1 MPTILSTSLTLASKS
16 QLPSII
22 LSLTSTQRSRPLST
36 KSESLTSSKHLNKSG
51 TQSSTAVPSVDM
63 VTTRL
68 SRIRPSSGIHGVT
81 SSLTALR
88 SFLSSTILSASESAI
103 NSLQTSLSSEM
114 ITSPLEVSS
123 SSPSPS
129 SLTLTSTLPSSF
141 FTTYVTRSHTKVSS
155 SEVKKS
161 NPVVTLN
168 STLTA
173 TLGDSSGRHA
183 TLSIIEPTPSGSIVK
198 SSTFTLPAM
207 SSFFK
212 SLTTYFTSSLMLSMT
227 SFMVFPSSILKSET
241 VPIQYSTAGMMS
253 LSKEG
258 VPFTQTLRI
267 PGSFST
273 IKVTSS
279 LQSASAAVTK
289 QSLQPLPTSHILGET
304 ISLIA
309 SSRFFNGSS
318 VSVVAYSI
326 KTQGTLETMSVL
338 TLNSSLTSARGSTFA
353 TAPSVQMPSSFIAA
367 SPISTIFDVS
377 SNTTSSEVL
386 PSSAMS
392 STFASTASTNSTLS
406 DSSIVVSSSSPAFY
420 GSYTT
425 SSSRLSLAPSNTLT
439 LSRFQASAN
448 ATLTLIGLSRTI
460 NSTRSTSFNET
471 SLHISTVP
479 VSVSKTPFSVSRSP
493 HETSSSG
500 VALPVSSVSKPPFYP
515 SSSLSTGH
523 DTTLFANRTQ
533 TTSSM
538 TSEIT
543 SSRYLSRSFVL
554 ASSQTSRSGSS
565 LSLSLLYMPS
575 SIWSNGTI
583 HATSLSMLSKRSSP
597 SSFTVH
603 FDASTSGQFSS
614 RSSVTFS
621 VVSDKLSART
631 SLESETHIS
640 GSVTTKATHTSI
652 LATNRTVEANFTTS
666 SAKVSSLPILN
677 ISSLLPTAL
686 TLSAFQ
692 ASINATLSLIVRSRT
707 INSTSSAFFN
717 ETTVPISTSRVNVSK
732 TPFSVSTSPRQSLS
746 SSVALQMSSVLRSPF
761 TPSSGVRTSIA
772 KVSILSVSN
781 NSSPLY
787 TAEVTQVTTREAET
801 ANLSSNQYFTTRVTD
816 FFSER
821 SLSSQSVQLSTSSSR
836 KDSSQKTFVTAT
848 TNTLAKHVSTRATMH
863 SLMQTTAPSSSL
875 RSSSPAQLSS
885 DGLAT
890 SFSLNRSHFPTPEV
904 SGSKTS
910 ENIVG
915 ITSLPASKSLQI
927 PPASGVSVFYD
938 SLGSTVLTPV
948 SIPSTSNISYVLEK
962 SIASLSSTTSV
973 TEAISS
979 RNISPAFSTELSQIA
994 RTFTNTLQ
1002 SSPSSLLVGTAS
1014 AKSGG
1019 IVHSVAT
1026 GSSIHAFTPKTNLI
1040 VVSFT
1045 PSDIRVSA
1053 SAIAVSSVEVNSSSI
1068 ESVTLGTDVLLSPQ
1082 GTTFAERTL
1091 FLTSTP
1097 LRLSRSSKLG
1107 TGSVDITKSSMFTLS
1122 SPLTSVVTIDSSS
1135 VVDSSSEPV
1144 TLRTSKES
1152 PVRSVKHLTSSDR
1165 SSYPMHARSSSLP
1178 LLLSSARLT
1187 STTTTVKRPVTTLRG
1202 SKTTIT
1208 RTSGVVVRETSQASF
1223 VTKTVP
1229 LSSISLSLRITK
1241 DVTTATSLEKS
1252 YLVSRTSSTAAVT
1265 VDPTEPVRPTVGA
1278 NSTEGLVGLQ
1288 ILVPKTEDETNSTF
1302 RENIELR
1309 LAAAYRRGQEKG
1321 TGRKKRDLEFFNDW
1335 DVRSFE
1341 SWKRSAAFKVYE
1353 KQSRRYRRQIDSIV
1367 ALVRTAVLQLFLIHK
1382 LVYPFTTRVNNRVS
1396 YIMTIQLN
1404 PLSLCQYFL
1413 IEIFAFLTFYKMK
1426 FENFVEF

>member
-1 MPTILSTSLTLASKS
+1 MPTILLTSLTLASKS

-22 LSLTSTQRSRPLST
+22 RSLTSTQRSRPLST

-51 TQSSTAVPSVDM
+51 TQSSTVVPSVDM

-68 SRIRPSSGIHGVT
+68 SRIRPSSGIHVVT
-81 SSLTALR
+81 SSLTAL
-88 SFLSSTILSASESAI
+88 SSLLSSTILSASKSAI

-141 FTTYVTRSHTKVSS
+141 FTTYVTRSHTKVSL

-161 NPVVTLN
+161 SPVVTLN

-173 TLGDSSGRHA
+173 TLVNSSGRHA

-227 SFMVFPSSILKSET
+227 SFTVFPSSILKSET
-241 VPIQYSTAGMMS
+241 VPIQNSTAGMVS

-258 VPFTQTLRI
+258 VSFTQTLRI

-279 LQSASAAVTK
+279 LQSASAAITK

-318 VSVVAYSI
+318 VSVVAYS
-326 KTQGTLETMSVL
+326 TRTHRTLETMSVL
-338 TLNSSLTSARGSTFA
+338 TLNSSLTSARGSAFA
-353 TAPSVQMPSSFIAA
+353 SAPSVQMSSSFIAA
-367 SPISTIFDVS
+367 GPISTIFDVS
-377 SNTTSSEVL
+377 SNTASSEVL
-386 PSSAMS
+386 PSSAMF
-392 STFASTASTNSTLS
+392 STFASTASTNSSPS

-420 GSYTT
+420 GSYTN
-425 SSSRLSLAPSNTLT
+425 SSSRLSLAPSNTLS

-448 ATLTLIGLSRTI
+448 ATLTLIGMSRTI
-460 NSTRSTSFNET
+460 NSTRSTSFNES
-471 SLHISTVP
+471 SLDSSTVR

-500 VALPVSSVSKPPFYP
+500 VALPVSSVSRSPFYP
-515 SSSLSTGH
+515 LSSVSTSH
-523 DTTLFANRTQ
+523 YTTLFANRSQ

-543 SSRYLSRSFVL
+543 SSRYLSRLSVL
-554 ASSQTSRSGSS
+554 ASSQTSRSGSW
-565 LSLSLLYMPS
+565 LSFSLLYMPS

-583 HATSLSMLSKRSSP
+583 HATSLSMVSKRSSP

-603 FDASTSGQFSS
+603 FDASASGQFSS

-621 VVSDKLSART
+621 LVSDKLSART
-631 SLESETHIS
+631 SPESETRFS

-652 LATNRTVEANFTTS
+652 LASNRTVEANFTTS
-666 SAKVSSLPILN
+666 SAKVSSLPFLN
-677 ISSLLPTAL
+677 ISSSLPTAL

-692 ASINATLSLIVRSRT
+692 ASTR
-707 INSTSSAFFN
+707 SAFLN
-717 ETTVPISTSRVNVSK
+717 ETTVPISTGRVNVSK
-732 TPFSVSTSPRQSLS
+732 TPFSVSTSPRESLLS
-746 SSVALQMSSVLRSPF
+746 SVPLQVSSDLRSPF
-761 TPSSGVRTSIA
+761 TPSSGVITSIA

-787 TAEVTQVTTREAET
+787 TTEVTQVTTREAAT
-801 ANLSSNQYFTTRVTD
+801 ANLSSNQYPTTRVTD
-816 FFSER
+816 FVSER

-836 KDSSQKTFVTAT
+836 KDSAQKTFVTAT
-848 TNTLAKHVSTRATMH
+848 TSTLAKHASSRATMH

-927 PPASGVSVFYD
+927 PPVSGVSVFYD
-938 SLGSTVLTPV
+938 LGSTVLTPV
-948 SIPSTSNISYVLEK
+948 SIPSTSNISYVLDK
-962 SIASLSSTTSV
+962 SSASLSSTTSV
-973 TEAISS
+973 TDAISS

-1002 SSPSSLLVGTAS
+1002 SSPSSLLMGTAS

-1026 GSSIHAFTPKTNLI
+1026 GSSIHTFTPKTSPILP
-1040 VVSFT
+1040 SFT
-1045 PSDIRVSA
+1045 PSDILVSS
-1053 SAIAVSSVEVNSSSI
+1053 SAIGVSSVEVNSSSI
-1068 ESVTLGTDVLLSPQ
+1068 ESFTLGTDVLLSPQ
-1082 GTTFAERTL
+1082 GTTFAESTL
-1091 FLTSTP
+1091 VLTSTP
-1097 LRLSRSSKLG
+1097 LRLSRSSKLR
-1107 TGSVDITKSSMFTLS
+1107 TGSVDVTKSSMFTLS

-1135 VVDSSSEPV
+1135 VVDSSPVPV

-1152 PVRSVKHLTSSDR
+1152 PVPSVKQLTSSDR
-1165 SSYPMHARSSSLP
+1165 SSHPMHAKSSSLP

-1187 STTTTVKRPVTTLRG
+1187 STTTTVKLPFTTLRG

-1229 LSSISLSLRITK
+1229 LSSISVSLRITK

-1252 YLVSRTSSTAAVT
+1252 YLVSRTSSTAAAT
-1265 VDPTEPVRPTVGA
+1265 VDPTEPLRPTAGA
-1278 NSTEGLVGLQ
+1278 NNTEGLVGLQ

-1321 TGRKKRDLEFFNDW
+1321 TGRKKRHLEFFAGW

-1367 ALVRTAVLQLFLIHK
+1367 ALVRTAVLQ
-1382 LVYPFTTRVNNRVS
+1382 
-1396 YIMTIQLN
+1396 
-1404 PLSLCQYFL
+1404 
-1413 IEIFAFLTFYKMK
+1413 
-1426 FENFVEF
+1426 

>member
-1 MPTILSTSLTLASKS
+1 MLST
-16 QLPSII
+16 
-22 LSLTSTQRSRPLST
+22 TSYT
-36 KSESLTSSKHLNKSG
+36 
-51 TQSSTAVPSVDM
+51 
-63 VTTRL
+63 
-68 SRIRPSSGIHGVT
+68 
-81 SSLTALR
+81 
-88 SFLSSTILSASESAI
+88 
-103 NSLQTSLSSEM
+103 
-114 ITSPLEVSS
+114 
-123 SSPSPS
+123 
-129 SLTLTSTLPSSF
+129 
-141 FTTYVTRSHTKVSS
+141 
-155 SEVKKS
+155 
-161 NPVVTLN
+161 
-168 STLTA
+168 
-173 TLGDSSGRHA
+173 
-183 TLSIIEPTPSGSIVK
+183 
-198 SSTFTLPAM
+198 
-207 SSFFK
+207 
-212 SLTTYFTSSLMLSMT
+212 
-227 SFMVFPSSILKSET
+227 VFPSSILKSET
-241 VPIQYSTAGMMS
+241 VPIQNSTAGMMS
-253 LSKEG
+253 SLRER
-258 VPFTQTLRI
+258 VPFTQTLHI
-267 PGSFST
+267 LSPFST
-273 IKVTSS
+273 TKVTSS
-279 LQSASAAVTK
+279 LQSTSAAVTK

-318 VSVVAYSI
+318 VSVVAYST
-326 KTQGTLETMSVL
+326 KTHRTVETMTVL
-338 TLNSSLTSARGSTFA
+338 SLNSSVTSASAFA
-353 TAPSVQMPSSFIAA
+353 SAPSVQMPSSFIAA
-367 SPISTIFDVS
+367 SPISTIFNVS
-377 SNTTSSEVL
+377 SITASSEVL
-386 PSSAMS
+386 PFSAIF
-392 STFASTASTNSTLS
+392 STLASTPSTNSTLPY
-406 DSSIVVSSSSPAFY
+406 SSIAVSSSSPAFY

-448 ATLTLIGLSRTI
+448 ATLTLVGMSRAI

-471 SLHISTVP
+471 SLHSNTVR
-479 VSVSKTPFSVSRSP
+479 VSVPKTPFSVSRSP
-493 HETSSSG
+493 HETSSG
-500 VALPVSSVSKPPFYP
+500 VALQVSSVSRSPFYP
-515 SSSLSTGH
+515 SSDLSASH
-523 DTTLFANRTQ
+523 YTTLFANRSQ
-533 TTSSM
+533 KSSSM

-554 ASSQTSRSGSS
+554 ASSQTSISGSL
-565 LSLSLLYMPS
+565 LSSSLLYMPS

-614 RSSVTFS
+614 RSSATFS

-631 SLESETHIS
+631 SLESETHFS
-640 GSVTTKATHTSI
+640 DSVTTKATHTSI
-652 LATNRTVEANFTTS
+652 LATNRTMEANFTTS

-677 ISSLLPTAL
+677 VSSLLPTAL
-686 TLSAFQ
+686 TLSSFQ
-692 ASINATLSLIVRSRT
+692 ASSNATLSSIVRSRT
-707 INSTSSAFFN
+707 INSSRSPFFN

-732 TPFSVSTSPRQSLS
+732 TPFSVSTSPRESLS
-746 SSVALQMSSVLRSPF
+746 SSVALQMPF
-761 TPSSGVRTSIA
+761 TPSSGVITSI
-772 KVSILSVSN
+772 VSQILSVSN

-787 TAEVTQVTTREAET
+787 TAEVTQVTTREAAT
-801 ANLSSNQYFTTRVTD
+801 ANLSSNQYPTTRVTD
-816 FFSER
+816 FVSER
-821 SLSSQSVQLSTSSSR
+821 SLSSQSVQLSTSFSR
-836 KDSSQKTFVTAT
+836 KDSSQKTFVIAT
-848 TNTLAKHVSTRATMH
+848 ISTLAKHASTRATMH
-863 SLMQTTAPSSSL
+863 SLMQTTGPSSSL

-890 SFSLNRSHFPTPEV
+890 SFSLNRSHFPTPKV
-904 SGSKTS
+904 SGSKTF

-915 ITSLPASKSLQI
+915 ISSLAASKSLQI

-948 SIPSTSNISYVLEK
+948 SIPSTSNISYVLDK
-962 SIASLSSTTSV
+962 SSASLSSTTSV

-1002 SSPSSLLVGTAS
+1002 SSPSSLLMGTAS

-1019 IVHSVAT
+1019 IVHSIAT
-1026 GSSIHAFTPKTNLI
+1026 GSSFHTFTPKTSPI

-1068 ESVTLGTDVLLSPQ
+1068 ESVTLGTGVLLSPQ
-1082 GTTFAERTL
+1082 GTTFDESTL

-1135 VVDSSSEPV
+1135 VVDSSSVPV
-1144 TLRTSKES
+1144 TLSTSKES

-1187 STTTTVKRPVTTLRG
+1187 STTTTVKLPVTTLGG

-1241 DVTTATSLEKS
+1241 DVATATSLEKS
-1252 YLVSRTSSTAAVT
+1252 YLVSRTSSTAAAT

-1353 KQSRRYRRQIDSIV
+1353 KRSRRYRRQIDSIV
-1367 ALVRTAVLQLFLIHK
+1367 ALVRTAVLQLFLNHK
-1382 LVYPFTTRVNNRVS
+1382 LIYLFASRVNNRVS
-1396 YIMTIQLN
+1396 CIMTIQLN

-1413 IEIFAFLTFYKMK
+1413 IEIFVFLTFSKMK